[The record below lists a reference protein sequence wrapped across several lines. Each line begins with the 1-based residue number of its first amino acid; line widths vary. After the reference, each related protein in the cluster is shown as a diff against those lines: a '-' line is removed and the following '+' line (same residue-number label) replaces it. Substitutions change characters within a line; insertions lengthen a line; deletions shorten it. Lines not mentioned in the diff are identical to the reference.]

1 MSNYSDRPYDD
12 AKKRWTMIATYAA
25 FFAVGSAIV
34 KYAIMPHVG
43 L

>member
-1 MSNYSDRPYDD
+1 MTIQTDKPYDA
-12 AKKRWTMIATYAA
+12 AKHRWAMIAVFGA

-34 KYAIMPHVG
+34 KYGIAPHMG